1 MTTSNRLVAL
11 SAFLTIGCG
20 SESQRQSPSG
30 PAPDTFHVAFH
41 TNKGRFVVEA
51 IRAWAPNGADRF
63 HTLVQER
70 FYDGNRF
77 FRVLPGY
84 IAQWGISGDRQANQR
99 WEKQLLPDDS
109 VRQRNVRGTIVFT
122 SSGPNTRAHQVFVN
136 LKDSPGLDADGFAP
150 FGRVVEGM
158 AVLDSLY
165 NDYGDVPKQNMIRT
179 FGNDYLRR
187 EFSKLDWIDS
197 ARVVTDTA
205 GRSREP
211 RRAAS

>member
-1 MTTSNRLVAL
+1 MAL
-11 SAFLTIGCG
+11 QRPFLLATLLAIACG
-20 SESQRQSPSG
+20 KESQRQAPAG
-30 PAPDTFHVAFH
+30 PAPDTFRVAVH
-41 TNKGRFVVEA
+41 TSKGRFVIEG

-63 HTLVQER
+63 YALAR
-70 FYDGNRF
+70 DGFYDGNRF

-84 IAQWGISGDRQANQR
+84 VAQWGISGDREANQR
-99 WEKQLLPDDS
+99 WEKRLLPDDS

-136 LKDSPGLDADGFAP
+136 LKDSPRLDEDGFAP

-165 NDYGDVPKQNMIRT
+165 DDYGDIPKQNMIRT

-187 EFSKLDWIDS
+187 EFPRLDWIDS
-197 ARVVTDTA
+197 ARVV
-205 GRSREP
+205 P
-211 RRAAS
+211 RP